1 MRIWILM
8 FGFKG
13 LKGLCHSCLVHFV
26 KNASWCILIYYGT
39 LELNIQYTGNNQGE
53 VQTWEICSVDYMNT
67 KLTLI
72 WTSEKASQMTPK
84 NFSWKINL
92 YYTCRHI
99 KVVTQWFDYTKKH
112 VSRLNKLFFYTLLIV
127 HGEPEYS
134 FSTFAARF
142 KFPKLFLLI
151 LLILKYF

>member
-1 MRIWILM
+1 M
-8 FGFKG
+8 
-13 LKGLCHSCLVHFV
+13 
-26 KNASWCILIYYGT
+26 KNKSL
-39 LELNIQYTGNNQGE
+39 LH
-53 VQTWEICSVDYMNT
+53 VQT
-67 KLTLI
+67 
-72 WTSEKASQMTPK
+72 
-84 NFSWKINL
+84 
-92 YYTCRHI
+92 HI

-142 KFPKLFLLI
+142 KFPNLFLLI